1 MDEYFWSINRDRK
14 LYLCRSRCHQNVVL
28 QTTAKKLKFKL
39 IIPELVVLILQA
51 KPLEKK
57 KNQKSQVTFFGFVLF
72 KVGFKVG
79 NVGKVGKVGFK
90 VGNAVV

>member
-1 MDEYFWSINRDRK
+1 MEYKQRPKVMSLSFALSSKRR
-14 LYLCRSRCHQNVVL
+14 L

-57 KNQKSQVTFFGFVLF
+57 KNQKRQVTFSGFVLF
-72 KVGFKVG
+72 KVH
-79 NVGKVGKVGFK
+79 NV
-90 VGNAVV
+90 VV